1 MERSLTHPFVYEL
14 DCTQYNGV
22 YKKTKTEWI
31 KKQVEKEYNYNIEY
45 NDSNNVG
52 DKKLNEIKK

>member
-1 MERSLTHPFVYEL
+1 MDKSTHPFVFEL

-45 NDSNNVG
+45 NDSNNIG
-52 DKKLNEIKK
+52 DKKLKDIKK